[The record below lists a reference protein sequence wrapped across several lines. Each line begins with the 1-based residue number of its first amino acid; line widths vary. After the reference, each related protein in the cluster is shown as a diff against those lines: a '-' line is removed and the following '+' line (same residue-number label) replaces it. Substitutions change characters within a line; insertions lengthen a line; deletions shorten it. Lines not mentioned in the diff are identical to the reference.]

1 MFKLLWILF
10 LVIVWFFTLVMHSMV
25 FNALGLRGIAYLLVL
40 FWLIY
45 LAGLW
50 FEQNRITDTAWAIML
65 GYAIGMIRLLDL
77 IPNNQAFAQWLR
89 HVPKFII
96 GGVAL
101 GFIIIFV
108 GILPLIAKNIIEAHK
123 AKNRV
128 LGRDY

>member
-1 MFKLLWILF
+1 M
-10 LVIVWFFTLVMHSMV
+10 
-25 FNALGLRGIAYLLVL
+25 
-40 FWLIY
+40 
-45 LAGLW
+45 AGLW
-50 FEQNRITDTAWAIML
+50 FEQNRITDTAWAILL